1 VIDGSEV
8 KVGRL
13 NLGEPGS
20 GGGASVQAAE
30 DKSRQA
36 FATDEA
42 SSGGLSTITIYG
54 ARWPRGL
61 APGITN
67 R

>member
-1 VIDGSEV
+1 MDGSGV
-8 KVGRL
+8 KFGRL
-13 NLGEPGS
+13 NLGGPGS
-20 GGGASVQAAE
+20 GGGASAEAAE
-30 DKSRQA
+30 DKGCQA

-42 SSGGLSTITIYG
+42 SSGGLNSITICG